1 MEIRL
6 FTIPNLITL
15 SNLLCGALATLSAL
29 YFGDPTWALVLILL
43 AAFFD
48 FFDGM
53 AARMLGQEGPLGVQ
67 LDSLADDISF
77 GLAPASL
84 LYLWYIHSPGTLLT
98 HGELSGVAVFLFAA
112 AAALRLAK
120 FNVDPTQHVEFC
132 GLPSPAAAMLCASAA
147 CFSLRTGWSVPRE
160 GVLLL
165 ALFAAGM
172 MVSPIRMFS
181 FKFTGFGW
189 RENRLRYLF
198 LAVAAALLVGALL
211 VGGAEGLLAAVSLV
225 IALYVV
231 VSTVRWAVN
240 R

>member
-15 SNLLCGALATLSAL
+15 SNLLCGALATLAAL
-29 YFGDPTWALVLILL
+29 YFGEPTWALGLILL
-43 AAFFD
+43 AALFD

-53 AARMLGQEGPLGVQ
+53 VARLLGQEGPLGVQ

-84 LYLWYIHSPGTLLT
+84 LYLWYIHSPGWVLAG
-98 HGELSGVAVFLFAA
+98 GEYTGVAVFLFAA

-120 FNVDPTQHVEFC
+120 FNIDPTQHEEFC

-147 CFSLRTGWSVPRE
+147 CVSLRMGWTVSRE

-165 ALFAAGM
+165 ALAAAGL
-172 MVSPIRMFS
+172 MVSPVRMFS
-181 FKFTGFGW
+181 LKFAGFGW
-189 RENRLRYLF
+189 SENLLRYLF
-198 LAVAAALLVGALL
+198 LLFAGATVFGGLLWNGLD
-211 VGGAEGLLAAVSLV
+211 GLLAVVPV
-225 IALYVV
+225 IIGAYVL
-231 VSTVRWAVN
+231 VSTVRWAVS